1 MDYDVITYKTVIMNE
16 LCSTPDIFTLI
27 DNEKITQPDQMINKN
42 LFSYMKI
49 PNATLEVK
57 NYICFD
63 VNARSSS
70 YNDLYKNITIN
81 MAAVCHNDNIKADV
95 GNRHDLLGGILID
108 ILNFSNLLGLQ
119 LELVSDTETIWEKDY
134 NVRLL
139 QFKNLTLNSVRNG
152 VRINGVK

>member
-1 MDYDVITYKTVIMNE
+1 MDYDVITYKSVIMNE

-27 DNEKITQPDQMINKN
+27 DNDKISQPDQMSDNN

-49 PNATLEVK
+49 PDTTLEVE

-81 MAAVCHNDNIKADV
+81 MAVVCHNHNIKAGM
-95 GNRHDLLGGILID
+95 GNRHDLLGGVVID

-119 LELVSDTETIWEKDY
+119 LELVSDTETIWEKEY

-152 VRINGVK
+152 VRINGIR